1 MSSVS
6 HAFRNTVATVALL
19 AAGLATTSAFAEQA
33 NIKSMS
39 FDTQSVNTTLHVV
52 SSDKQK
58 WDTLK
63 SGTVQ
68 FWGHMKINTRW
79 PGYVQDVGVALG
91 VCGPG
96 QCGPF
101 PPIWSDAPVSRDY
114 DHQENFAFDPSKI
127 PLSSDTGIA
136 VVPYGDQIIAK
147 CNQHLQAD
155 GPTKSYTFNHT
166 FHASFTALTDKALDM
181 DNAVAETQPGSWPY
195 PLFNSHYAEHGTF
208 QVQIVCDPVIKP
220 AVQDVAAD
228 FGKFEVDNVKL
239 FLTTYQSNQPGS
251 TPGTVCPSLKVTSR
265 AQANQAGPVSM
276 RIWRQKDG
284 GPITSEFKQAW
295 ASYDAAKNGYFATY
309 EKWENVGATA
319 YFQYMTEIVGNGPFE
334 PFDGWKNIT
343 VHCTGAGGGGFT
355 DAPQADPDN
364 PPAKADWQGEVT
376 VSDSAGGKKLC
387 PRKGQVAFEVSRNEP
402 GAFHYRI
409 SCSNG
414 AFFTGTK
421 VAFNDGGAFKASA
434 FHDLS
439 IVRTRAIQCTLQE
452 IKQNG
457 AIATVDTDKE
467 DFTCIKRTFEPEAD
481 DLVSSTRPDFGQPR
495 QPPVVVD
502 PGRKCLPG
510 QKQVGSKCIDRP
522 LVAVCKSTEKL
533 VNGRCIGVSI
543 HCLPGYRQLGLKCVK
558 NPVIADKCRRDELR
572 INGKC
577 VRKPPVIIDCKRGY
591 HLVGKACVKDAIITI
606 GCRATEKL
614 VRGHCVPKPGVTDLQ
629 KLKQGRA
636 KSLLPGQAKL
646 RRQAN

>member
-6 HAFRNTVATVALL
+6 YAFRNTVATVALL

-155 GPTKSYTFNHT
+155 GPTKSHTFSHT

-195 PLFNSHYAEHGTF
+195 PLFDSHYAEHGTF

-220 AVQDVAAD
+220 TVQDIATD
-228 FGKFEVDNVKL
+228 FGKFEVDSVKL

-251 TPGTVCPSLKVTSR
+251 TPGTVCPALKVTSR

-319 YFQYMTEIVGNGPFE
+319 YFQYKTEIVGNGPFE
-334 PFDGWKNIT
+334 PFDGWKDIT
-343 VHCTGAGGGGFT
+343 VHCTGAGGGGFA
-355 DAPQADPDN
+355 DAPQTDPDN
-364 PPAKADWQGEVT
+364 PPAQAGWQGEVT

-387 PRKGQVAFEVSRNEP
+387 PRKGQVAFEVTATSPARSTTGSAAPMAPSSPEPRSPSTMAACSRRALPTISASSEP
-402 GAFHYRI
+402 ARSSARCRRSSRTAPSPPSIRTRRI
-409 SCSNG
+409 SP
-414 AFFTGTK
+414 A
-421 VAFNDGGAFKASA
+421 
-434 FHDLS
+434 
-439 IVRTRAIQCTLQE
+439 
-452 IKQNG
+452 
-457 AIATVDTDKE
+457 
-467 DFTCIKRTFEPEAD
+467 
-481 DLVSSTRPDFGQPR
+481 
-495 QPPVVVD
+495 
-502 PGRKCLPG
+502 
-510 QKQVGSKCIDRP
+510 
-522 LVAVCKSTEKL
+522 
-533 VNGRCIGVSI
+533 
-543 HCLPGYRQLGLKCVK
+543 
-558 NPVIADKCRRDELR
+558 
-572 INGKC
+572 
-577 VRKPPVIIDCKRGY
+577 
-591 HLVGKACVKDAIITI
+591 
-606 GCRATEKL
+606 
-614 VRGHCVPKPGVTDLQ
+614 
-629 KLKQGRA
+629 
-636 KSLLPGQAKL
+636 
-646 RRQAN
+646 